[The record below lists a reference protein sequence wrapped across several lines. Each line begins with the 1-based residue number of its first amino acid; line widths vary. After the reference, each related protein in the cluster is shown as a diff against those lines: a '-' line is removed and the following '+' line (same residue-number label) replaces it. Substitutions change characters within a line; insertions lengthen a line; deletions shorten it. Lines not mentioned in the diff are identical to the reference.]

1 MIWFCP
7 FSDLLSLL
15 RCILMNVTWV
25 LVGSFIYLEA
35 ACSCTLKQLHCF
47 CSLAQS
53 FLSLCMLCH
62 AGFACMCSALSLH
75 QLANMIVNV
84 WHVRRANPFA
94 AFTGV
99 ITVPVRWCR
108 QLSFKPAAPLPPT
121 KGKTIVQIRRTL
133 DVVGYHFSII
143 SVNMCSALNGI
154 NKKKQN
160 MWLEYNEEHNASTWN
175 YCEPQLSPPSVTPTL
190 SLLSLLDEDSSCF
203 SSCLISVF
211 PNCKRCWH
219 ITHWR
224 AELSLSESV

>member
-15 RCILMNVTWV
+15 RCILINVPWV

-35 ACSCTLKQLHCF
+35 AFSCTLKPLQCF

-53 FLSLCMLCH
+53 FLSLCVLCH
-62 AGFACMCSALSLH
+62 VGFACMCSALSLH

-84 WHVRRANPFA
+84 WHARRADPFA

-99 ITVPVRWCR
+99 IRVPVRRCR
-108 QLSFKPAAPLPPT
+108 QLSFKPAAPLPLT

-160 MWLEYNEEHNASTWN
+160 MWLEYDEEHNASTWN
-175 YCEPQLSPPSVTPTL
+175 YC
-190 SLLSLLDEDSSCF
+190 
-203 SSCLISVF
+203 
-211 PNCKRCWH
+211 
-219 ITHWR
+219 
-224 AELSLSESV
+224 